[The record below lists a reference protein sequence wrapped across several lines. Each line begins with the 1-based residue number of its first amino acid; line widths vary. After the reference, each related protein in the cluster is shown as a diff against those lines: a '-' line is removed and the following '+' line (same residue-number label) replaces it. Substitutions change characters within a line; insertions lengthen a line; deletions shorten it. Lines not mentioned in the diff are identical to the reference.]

1 MTRRVEVVGKRWGD
15 RAAVTSFDDGQTTEF
30 SVDSYESEHAAGVF
44 TADECDAVAVALIQA
59 TPTQSWPAT
68 LTERQLDDVAQMS
81 ADARV
86 EFALALIRSARP

>member
-59 TPTQSWPAT
+59 SWRDAPEIEARVPSS
-68 LTERQLDDVAQMS
+68 LQAMP
-81 ADARV
+81 ADARI
-86 EFALALIRSARP
+86 ALGVNLIRSARP